1 MRLIFVDSRDRVS
14 GTTTDFTIQLPET
27 MTIEGRAHRARVDS
41 LRIPL
46 CIPTIRAGI
55 NDTIVVQLG
64 AQKYTITIPQANYD
78 GPALAAAIQGPLQAT
93 APGAW
98 SVSYDMSNIAMSVSC
113 SNAFTIVGGTYAA
126 QLMSRSYTQTSNQYK
141 FTYVSVM
148 GIDVMYL
155 SSPNFATLDTVGPN
169 GSHDT
174 LIAAVVTQ
182 PFGAVLEV
190 NMPYDVW
197 FDVPG
202 MTTQTLSFQLRDRS
216 YNVLTSVANISFVL
230 TID

>member
-1 MRLIFVDSRDRVS
+1 
-14 GTTTDFTIQLPET
+14 
-27 MTIEGRAHRARVDS
+27 
-41 LRIPL
+41 
-46 CIPTIRAGI
+46 
-55 NDTIVVQLG
+55 
-64 AQKYTITIPQANYD
+64 
-78 GPALAAAIQGPLQAT
+78 
-93 APGAW
+93 
-98 SVSYDMSNIAMSVSC
+98 
-113 SNAFTIVGGTYAA
+113 
-126 QLMSRSYTQTSNQYK
+126 
-141 FTYVSVM
+141 
-148 GIDVMYL
+148 
-155 SSPNFATLDTVGPN
+155 VGPN

-197 FDVPG
+197 FDVPA